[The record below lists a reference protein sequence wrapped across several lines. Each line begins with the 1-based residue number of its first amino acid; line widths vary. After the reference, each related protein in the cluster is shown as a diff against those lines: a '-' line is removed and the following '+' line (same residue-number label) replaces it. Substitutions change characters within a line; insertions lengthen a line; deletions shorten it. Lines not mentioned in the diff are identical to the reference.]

1 MTREEYN
8 NKIIDEIKLK
18 RENTKLKLENRNLKK
33 ENENLKKTIDFKNTP
48 KFTLQA
54 QYKKLE
60 KSHQELYEEVKR
72 LNKIKAEYEA
82 YMECFKEIKKR

>member
-1 MTREEYN
+1 MTIDEYN
-8 NKIIDEIKLK
+8 NRIIDEIKLK
-18 RENTKLKLENRNLKK
+18 RENTKLRLENETLKK
-33 ENENLKKTIDFKNTP
+33 ENDKLKKEVDFINTP